1 MFEFAQ
7 TIDFYIILQIYQ
19 ADGNPLLDQAAVI
32 LSFLGTIRFG
42 AILLSIIFWMKKE
55 TRPITI
61 VLLSA
66 VLLSAGLTWMIKEI
80 VDRPRPYIELGLT
93 AADMLILTDPTVSF
107 PSGHTTTAFATASVV
122 SYYFRKLA
130 VPAIILACIAG
141 LSRMYLLVHYPSDV
155 LTGALIGILS
165 AAFVIY
171 LYSGY
176 QKKVKPAV
184 LKKEKADAQEF
195 NN

>member
-1 MFEFAQ
+1 MFEFIQ

-19 ADGNPLLDQAAVI
+19 AGGNPILDQAAVI

-55 TRPITI
+55 TRPITLI
-61 VLLSA
+61 LISA
-66 VLLSAGLTWMIKEI
+66 VLLSGGLTLLIKEI

-107 PSGHTTTAFATASVV
+107 PSGHATTAFATASVV
-122 SYYFRKLA
+122 SYYFRKWA
-130 VPAIILACIAG
+130 VPALFLACVAG

-155 LTGALIGILS
+155 FTGAVIGILS
-165 AAFVIY
+165 AAFVICIY
-171 LYSGY
+171 DRYR
-176 QKKVKPAV
+176 KKRETDGF
-184 LKKEKADAQEF
+184 EKTES
-195 NN
+195 